1 MNERIIGGLGIV
13 RSGLG
18 DTPKAPDH
26 HPSHCFWTNPDTKE
40 LRKNHVRESLGG
52 DTIRRL
58 EIVPDGLRQHPKETM
73 DRSG

>member
-18 DTPKAPDH
+18 DTPKPPDH
-26 HPSHCFWTNPDTKE
+26 HPSHSGQIQILR
-40 LRKNHVRESLGG
+40 LRKNHVDVRESLGG

-58 EIVPDGLRQHPKETM
+58 EIVPDGLRQLTAPEGN
-73 DRSG
+73 DG